1 VIDMWRF
8 YNKNNVYNSNKEMFD
23 NISDLMIMEYES
35 AKNRQSKRAHKIH
48 NIIVRYVDKYIKE
61 FENPFL
67 FDYEMNE
74 KEFLSIVNTQT
85 EYREIWKMDKD
96 HRQIFLER
104 VTNFCY

>member
-1 VIDMWRF
+1 MYIF
-8 YNKNNVYNSNKEMFD
+8 YNKGTVYDTNKRMFD
-23 NISDLMIMEYES
+23 NIADLMIMEDG
-35 AKNRQSKRAHKIH
+35 ALANRESKRAHKIH

-85 EYREIWKMDKD
+85 EYREIWGMDKD
-96 HRQIFLER
+96 PRQIFLEK